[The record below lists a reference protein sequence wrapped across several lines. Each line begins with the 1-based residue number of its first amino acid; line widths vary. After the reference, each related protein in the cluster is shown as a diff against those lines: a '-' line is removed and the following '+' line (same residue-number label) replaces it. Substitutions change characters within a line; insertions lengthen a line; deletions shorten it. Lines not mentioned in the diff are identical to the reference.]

1 MTNIKEIENNNVEPD
16 THTLVKVSPNF
27 GITIETSNL
36 YIVSMDVIGRYT
48 KNKSRTSNL
57 KHLINCYSLALGTK
71 NINKGTCNFSK
82 IDDIKLVFD
91 GIISSNFDNLIT
103 VYALNYNVLRI
114 KNGMGGLG
122 LFKLN

>member
-1 MTNIKEIENNNVEPD
+1 MLNPI

-57 KHLINCYSLALGTK
+57 KKNINCYS
-71 NINKGTCNFSK
+71 F
-82 IDDIKLVFD
+82 
-91 GIISSNFDNLIT
+91 
-103 VYALNYNVLRI
+103 ALNPEITSTFWN
-114 KNGMGGLG
+114 M
-122 LFKLN
+122 